1 MWPRVVQEKN
11 GDSVA
16 VVYGYEH
23 ANVLSRVTFSFV
35 WPLIRLGYRRQIG
48 EHTGEE
54 FVPKQDTAEV
64 LGQAFEGALAR
75 QVEDGGGKSTE
86 SQASKEMEWRVW
98 KSIVSTHK
106 WNALK
111 QLLFCVLESVVR
123 VLQPVFLR
131 QLLDWFV
138 SMEDAA
144 DGNLTGRVDSSLGWL
159 WASMIALCAY
169 LYVLFHHQTFWLGMR
184 TGMRLRIQMI
194 SEIQAKVLRLH
205 GASLSNITGGKVV
218 NLVSN
223 DVRRFDE
230 MGTFWVHLIGG
241 PLELIAVFVLV
252 GIRMGFLASFAGIS
266 SLLLLIPAQAVLA
279 KYISKLRDA
288 TAKMTD
294 ERVRLTGEAI
304 TGVLGF
310 KMLAWEDPLYEQ
322 ILSIRSEE
330 KRYIKKMNVI
340 RALNMALTF
349 IITPFVSLITFTV
362 ARYTSAEFTVGNI
375 FYSIALLA
383 LPKLYMCEFFVHG
396 VEALSEAK
404 ISVQRISEFLSLS
417 EPAPLE
423 DFYMPQEDGSGD
435 DVALRIKKSSFG
447 YRRAESADVH
457 SNKGVDV
464 VLKDFSVAIK
474 TGQLVAIVGPIG
486 SGKTSILNTC
496 LGELEVYGGLDM
508 HEILSM
514 RAKHVAFCPQS
525 PWIISGTIRENILFG
540 KEMDEALYIKVI
552 RACCLD
558 VDLANMPA
566 GDETEIGERGIS
578 LSGGQ
583 KARLS
588 LARAAYSGA
597 DLLLLDDPLSAVDAK
612 VSGKMFEECI
622 GPSGIMKSR
631 TRILVTHQQHVL
643 PMCDW
648 IIVLC
653 DGKISDQGTYA
664 DLARRQIPDVVMPQ
678 IGTYLAF
685 R

>member
-1 MWPRVVQEKN
+1 
-11 GDSVA
+11 
-16 VVYGYEH
+16 
-23 ANVLSRVTFSFV
+23 
-35 WPLIRLGYRRQIG
+35 
-48 EHTGEE
+48 
-54 FVPKQDTAEV
+54 
-64 LGQAFEGALAR
+64 
-75 QVEDGGGKSTE
+75 
-86 SQASKEMEWRVW
+86 
-98 KSIVSTHK
+98 
-106 WNALK
+106 
-111 QLLFCVLESVVR
+111 
-123 VLQPVFLR
+123 
-131 QLLDWFV
+131 
-138 SMEDAA
+138 
-144 DGNLTGRVDSSLGWL
+144 
-159 WASMIALCAY
+159 
-169 LYVLFHHQTFWLGMR
+169 
-184 TGMRLRIQMI
+184 MI

-322 ILSIRSEE
+322 ILTIRAEE
-330 KRYIKKMNVI
+330 KRYIRKMNVI

-404 ISVQRISEFLSLS
+404 ISVQRIAEFLSVS

-423 DFYMPQEDGSGD
+423 TFAMPKEDRSDD
-435 DVALRIKKSSFG
+435 DVVLRIRKSSFG
-447 YRRAESADVH
+447 YRRVVSTGVKT
-457 SNKGVDV
+457 NKGVDA
-464 VLKDFSVAIK
+464 VLKDFSMAIRS
-474 TGQLVAIVGPIG
+474 GQLVAIVGPIG
-486 SGKTSILNTC
+486 SGKTSVLNVC
-496 LGELEVYGGLDM
+496 MGELEVDGALDM
-508 HEILSM
+508 HGILSM

-540 KEMDEALYIKVI
+540 KEMDEEMYIKVI

-558 VDLANMPA
+558 VDLSNMAA

-588 LARAAYSGA
+588 LARAAYSSA
-597 DLLLLDDPLSAVDAK
+597 DLMLLDDPLSAVDAK
-612 VSGKMFEECI
+612 VSGKMFQECI

-648 IIVLC
+648 IIVLR

-664 DLARRQIPDVVMPQ
+664 DLSRKQVPDILISN
-678 IGTYLAF
+678 IGTYF
-685 R
+685 T